1 MFNNIIFLNSNK
13 LETNYNELK
22 NNENYFIRIGSVKDL
37 PIPFFGDKI
46 IYHNQK
52 FYCLKRKNNEKP
64 IIQNFYINSSNYYN
78 KNVVYKNYDDN
89 FSINFNIINVNLF
102 EKFPVFITLS
112 KKKYILF
119 YYFDICFYKDNRN
132 NFSLNINMPDIN
144 FSGKTTLNIFI
155 KGFLVYRNKLIFSN
169 FKIYNI
175 NKYIK

>member
-1 MFNNIIFLNSNK
+1 MFNNIVFLNSSK

-22 NNENYFIRIGSVKDL
+22 NNE
-37 PIPFFGDKI
+37 
-46 IYHNQK
+46 
-52 FYCLKRKNNEKP
+52 
-64 IIQNFYINSSNYYN
+64 
-78 KNVVYKNYDDN
+78 
-89 FSINFNIINVNLF
+89 
-102 EKFPVFITLS
+102 
-112 KKKYILF
+112 
-119 YYFDICFYKDNRN
+119 N